1 MKTIK
6 TSNPKGMRDLI
17 TSKMILREYIL
28 DIMKGTFEK
37 YGFGPISTPAME
49 NIETLNGK
57 YGDEGD
63 RLIFKVLKSG
73 NFFSEYDS
81 EEDQLNYK
89 KIATKIS
96 DKALRYDLT
105 VPLARFVS
113 QHRNEI
119 IFPFKRYQIQ
129 NVWRADRPQKGRFRE
144 FMQCDVDIIGSKS
157 LFPEIELIQLVDEI
171 FNKLSIQNVK
181 IYINHRKVLMSMIDH
196 MGVSDKFNDIVIL
209 IDKIDKL
216 GIRTVEKEMR
226 RVGVSDAGMKI
237 FNKFRNADSISK
249 ISNIFTE
256 SDIGFEGINE
266 LIFIQKVIKEI
277 GLQSSELVFD
287 ISLARGIDYYT
298 GSIFEV
304 KQNDISIGS
313 IAGGGRYDDLTSLF
327 GFNDVSG
334 VGISFG
340 IDRIFYLMD
349 DFKLFPD
356 DIGSSTDVLFLNLGL
371 EESVHVLKMIKK
383 MRNLGIASEL
393 YPNMDKVKK
402 QMSYADRKGIKFV
415 AIVGEDEIKCNK
427 ISLKNMNTGEQY
439 MHSFNDFLKDLQK

>member
-1 MKTIK
+1 MKIIK

-17 TSKMILREYIL
+17 PSKMIRREYIL

-49 NIETLNGK
+49 NMETLNGK

-73 NFFSEYDS
+73 NFLSEYDS
-81 EEDQLNYK
+81 ELDELNFK
-89 KIATKIS
+89 KIVNKIS

-157 LFPEIELIQLVDEI
+157 LFPEIELIQLVDEV
-171 FNKLSIQNVK
+171 FHKLSIKNVK
-181 IYINHRKVLMSMIDH
+181 ICINNRKILMSMIDH

-216 GIRTVEKEMR
+216 GIETVEKEMR
-226 RVGVSDAGMKI
+226 RVGVSDAGIKI
-237 FNKFRNADSISK
+237 FNEFLNSESISK

-349 DFKLFPD
+349 AFKLFPD
-356 DIGSSTDVLFLNLGL
+356 DICLSTDVLFLNLGL

-383 MRNLGIASEL
+383 LRNLGIASEL

-402 QMSYADRKGIKFV
+402 QMSYADRKGVKFV
-415 AIVGEDEIKCNK
+415 VIVGEDEIKCNK
-427 ISLKNMNTGEQY
+427 ISVKDMNTGEQHMY
-439 MHSFNDFLKDLQK
+439 SLNDFLKDLQK